1 MKPWEWSPV
10 GTIWITGLQI
20 HDALFQDREYF
31 LCLWNVHACLSVFSH
46 QLKQLQ
52 APLETKTMETLCFW
66 TSPSLRQNNP
76 SFFFVILSPN
86 FRYSTI
92 ANKWNKLMK
101 QFMCLNFMYSLN
113 IFYIFFKS
121 KKKNFIV
128 RFLHIAGGGW
138 MRMRHWERGSR
149 DFITLLDSW
158 NTPSAVFGNGRE
170 GFSTYERGMWLMS
183 QCHVTLTLH
192 ISLHLYAI
200 FLLSL
205 FCFCFWQLLF
215 RF

>member
-1 MKPWEWSPV
+1 
-10 GTIWITGLQI
+10 
-20 HDALFQDREYF
+20 
-31 LCLWNVHACLSVFSH
+31 
-46 QLKQLQ
+46 
-52 APLETKTMETLCFW
+52 
-66 TSPSLRQNNP
+66 
-76 SFFFVILSPN
+76 
-86 FRYSTI
+86 
-92 ANKWNKLMK
+92 MK

-170 GFSTYERGMWLMS
+170 GFSTYERGLWLMS

-200 FLLSL
+200 FFSLYFVSASDSYFSVSRNFSNPSLLRRHRRMSAPSGHRYL
-205 FCFCFWQLLF
+205 AQTQL
-215 RF
+215 